1 MKPID
6 IEDGV
11 GQFCYN
17 LKRTEDIYGSGT
29 AEKILIIE
37 DDADIRTVVV
47 TRLKRAGYET
57 IIASDGMDGLRR
69 FYGDRPDLVVLDIAM
84 PVMDGWQV
92 LERLREVSEV
102 PVVILTAA
110 IQERD
115 KLRGLRSGADDYI
128 TKPFSGEE
136 LLARVQV
143 ALRHAS
149 AAEEEAESTG
159 YSDPEITIDFQ
170 KHEVTVRNNPV
181 ALSPTEFRLLAAL
194 TKSANQVLSQD
205 QLLDQVWGREYVG
218 SLEVV
223 RLYIGYLR
231 RKIERDHEAPALIE
245 TVRGFGYRYR
255 RPAS

>member
-1 MKPID
+1 MASD
-6 IEDGV
+6 
-11 GQFCYN
+11 Q
-17 LKRTEDIYGSGT
+17 RQ
-29 AEKILIIE
+29 KILVIE
-37 DDADIRTVVV
+37 DDEDIRTVVT

-57 IIASDGMDGLRR
+57 IIAADGMDGLRR

-102 PVVILTAA
+102 PVLILTAA
-110 IQERD
+110 TQERD

-136 LLARVQV
+136 LLARIEV
-143 ALRHAS
+143 ALRRAS
-149 AAEEEAESTG
+149 SSAEEAETTG
-159 YSDPEITIDFQ
+159 YSDLEIAIDFQ
-170 KHEVTVRNNPV
+170 KHEVFVRGEPI

-194 TKSANQVLSQD
+194 TRSANQVLSQE
-205 QLLDQVWGREYVG
+205 QLLDQVWGSEYVG

-223 RLYIGYLR
+223 RLYVGYLR
-231 RKIERDHEAPALIE
+231 RKIERNHEVPALIE

-255 RPAS
+255 RPTA